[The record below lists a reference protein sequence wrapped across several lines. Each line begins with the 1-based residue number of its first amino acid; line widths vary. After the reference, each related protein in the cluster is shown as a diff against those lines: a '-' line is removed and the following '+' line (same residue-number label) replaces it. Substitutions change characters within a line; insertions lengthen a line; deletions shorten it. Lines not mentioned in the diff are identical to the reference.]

1 MIRPVAR
8 GGSGGSSDQVQ
19 AYLVLSVLMLLEGPA
34 TTVAAGSMVGA
45 GVLALLPV
53 WLLAV
58 SADVVGDSLLY
69 ALGRS
74 GRHRRMLPLL
84 ARLGVS
90 GARAARLLEDVRRRL
105 PRVVVGA
112 KLVDI
117 GAVPAFLAAGLAG
130 VPYRRFVGWVA
141 LTSSAR
147 AAVLVALGLLAGPH
161 IAGIAS
167 SPWAFVSLSAALGGC
182 VLAVSLIAK
191 KFIAKKS
198 SSLRTR
204 GVLP

>member
-19 AYLVLSVLMLLEGPA
+19 PYLVLALLMLLEGPA

-58 SADVVGDSLLY
+58 SADVVGDSLLFV
-69 ALGRS
+69 LGRS
-74 GRHRRMLPLL
+74 GRHGRMLPLL

-90 GARAARLLEDVRRRL
+90 GARAARLRKDVRRRL

-141 LTSSAR
+141 FTSSAR

-161 IAGIAS
+161 ISGIAS
-167 SPWAFVSLSAALGGC
+167 SPWAFVSLSAALGVG
-182 VLAVSLIAK
+182 VLAVSFVAK
-191 KFIAKKS
+191 RLF
-198 SSLRTR
+198 SLRTR
-204 GVLP
+204 GVPQ

>member
-19 AYLVLSVLMLLEGPA
+19 PYLVLAVLMLLEGPA

-58 SADVVGDSLLY
+58 SADVVGDSLLF
-69 ALGRS
+69 ALGRC
-74 GRHRRMLPLL
+74 GGHRRVSPLL

-90 GARAARLLEDVRRRL
+90 GPRAARLRKDVGRHL
-105 PRVVVGA
+105 PRVVIGA

-141 LTSSAR
+141 FTSSAR

-161 IAGIAS
+161 IAGITS
-167 SPWAFVSLSAALGGC
+167 SPWAFVALSAALGAG
-182 VLAVSLIAK
+182 VLAVSLVAK
-191 KFIAKKS
+191 RLF
-198 SSLRTR
+198 SLRTR
-204 GVLP
+204 GVPQ